1 MLDYLSEAP
10 ASVAGLR
17 CVVLGAAGFLGRR
30 LSSTLCE
37 LGAGVEGFGHGPRD
51 GAPLDERVRWHE
63 ADVSDR
69 RALRSVLDGA
79 DVVFHLLGRP
89 VRDVERAVD
98 GAAFED
104 DGGTNALLDAC
115 VQARVGKVIF
125 ASSGGAVY
133 GNPAAIPTPEGV
145 PAAPVSA
152 YGAAC
157 VAIERQLE
165 RYHRRHGLAYQ
176 ALRVANAYG
185 PGQSPFRGRGV
196 VAATVFRALAGRP
209 IEIWGSARTMRD
221 FVHVDD
227 VCAAFAQVA
236 VYAGDERVMNV
247 GSGHGRTLA
256 ELVADV
262 KQVLE
267 LPGAQVVARPAR
279 ALDLPVSV
287 LDTALIAR
295 SIRWRARVP
304 WLDGLAGTARWQRTA
319 YAL

>member
-30 LSSTLCE
+30 LSTTLYD
-37 LGAGVEGFGHGPRD
+37 LGASVEGFGHGPRD
-51 GAPLDERVRWHE
+51 GAALDERVRWNE
-63 ADVSDR
+63 ADLSDR

-79 DVVFHLLGRP
+79 DVVFDLLGPP

-98 GAAFED
+98 ASASED
-104 DGGTNALLDAC
+104 DGGTSALLDAC
-115 VQARVGKVIF
+115 LEARVGKVVF

-133 GNPAAIPTPEGV
+133 GKPAKFPTPERA

-157 VAIERQLE
+157 AVIERQLQ
-165 RYHRRHGLAYQ
+165 RYHVRHGLAYQ

-209 IEIWGSARTMRD
+209 MEIWGSARTMRD

-227 VCAAFAQVA
+227 VCAAFAEVA
-236 VYAGDERVMNV
+236 VYAGEERVMNV
-247 GSGHGRTLA
+247 GSGRGRTLA

-262 KQVLE
+262 KEVLE
-267 LPGAQVVARPAR
+267 LPRARVVARPAR

-295 SIRWRARVP
+295 SLRWRARVP
-304 WLDGLAGTARWQRTA
+304 WLDGLAGTARWQRAA